1 MGFDMKRE
9 IYPSHARATVCWRTY
24 ENLGFRRQFFY
35 FFYFAK
41 HGRGNWF
48 LCAWYYCKV
57 LIFSWNQ
64 WKDMQSTFLAIDTVP
79 NFWKQASQTVADKTK
94 RFESV
99 RSWNTV
105 NSQVKPTRAFLS
117 YDGFSYSSCMNWFST
132 FRFGPVDEMLTKVLV
147 KSWKTNIRMK
157 IHALYIPCS
166 GSCKWLSVQ
175 LKTAKTN
182 FLSRRTSPQTNIKVA
197 RQKQNKGRRR

>member
-9 IYPSHARATVCWRTY
+9 ICPSHARATICWRTF
-24 ENLGFRRQFFY
+24 ENLGFRLQF

-48 LCAWYYCKV
+48 LCAWYYCRV
-57 LIFSWNQ
+57 FDLWNQ
-64 WKDMQSTFLAIDTVP
+64 WNDMQLTFLAIDTV
-79 NFWKQASQTVADKTK
+79 ADKTK
-94 RFESV
+94 QFESV

-117 YDGFSYSSCMNWFST
+117 YDGFSSSSCKMNWFST

-166 GSCKWLSVQ
+166 SSCKWLSVQ

-182 FLSRRTSPQTNIKVA
+182 FPSRRTSPRTNIKVA
-197 RQKQNKGRRR
+197 QQKRNKGRWR

>member
-9 IYPSHARATVCWRTY
+9 ICPSHARVTVCWRTY
-24 ENLGFRRQFFY
+24 ENLGFRLQLFFILQNMAGEIDSY
-35 FFYFAK
+35 AL
-41 HGRGNWF
+41 GIIVRR
-48 LCAWYYCKV
+48 
-57 LIFSWNQ
+57 LIFEISERTCYQ
-64 WKDMQSTFLAIDTVP
+64 LFSAIDTLP

-105 NSQVKPTRAFLS
+105 NSQVKPTRAFLF
-117 YDGFSYSSCMNWFST
+117 YDGFSYSSCKMNWFST
-132 FRFGPVDEMLTKVLV
+132 FRFGPVDEMLTKVLA

-166 GSCKWLSVQ
+166 SSCKWLSVQ

-182 FLSRRTSPQTNIKVA
+182 FPSRRTSPQTNIKVA
-197 RQKQNKGRRR
+197 RQKQNKGRWR

>member
-9 IYPSHARATVCWRTY
+9 ICPSHARVTVCWRTY
-24 ENLGFRRQFFY
+24 ENLGFRLQLFFILQNMAGEIDSY
-35 FFYFAK
+35 AL
-41 HGRGNWF
+41 GIIVRR
-48 LCAWYYCKV
+48 
-57 LIFSWNQ
+57 LIFEISERTCYQ
-64 WKDMQSTFLAIDTVP
+64 LFSAIDTLP

-117 YDGFSYSSCMNWFST
+117 YDGFSYSSCKMNWFST

-166 GSCKWLSVQ
+166 SSCKWLSVQ
-175 LKTAKTN
+175 LKTTKTN
-182 FLSRRTSPQTNIKVA
+182 FPSRRTSPQTNIKVA
-197 RQKQNKGRRR
+197 RQKQNKGRWR